1 MPIVLLGGGLC
12 GNVSAPVVVLL
23 GGGLCG
29 NVSAPVVVIFG
40 GGRGGNTGGVFVPV
54 VSIFLGLGGTGGIFR
69 EGLQGRSSRRIIS
82 RSYSSFVV
90 CIICG

>member
-1 MPIVLLGGGLC
+1 VPIVLLGGGLC

-69 EGLQGRSSRRIIS
+69 EA
-82 RSYSSFVV
+82 
-90 CIICG
+90 